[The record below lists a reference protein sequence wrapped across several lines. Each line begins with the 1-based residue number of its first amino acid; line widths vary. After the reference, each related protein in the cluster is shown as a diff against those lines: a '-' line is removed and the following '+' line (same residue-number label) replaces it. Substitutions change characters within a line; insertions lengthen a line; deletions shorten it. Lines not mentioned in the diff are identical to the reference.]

1 MAEQFPQ
8 LEPNHIEFIQAQH
21 MFFVGTAG
29 EAGRINVS
37 PKGMDTFRVV
47 NENRVIWL
55 NLTGSGNETAA
66 HVLENGRMTVM
77 FCSFDRQPLI
87 LRLYGTAKAVHISD
101 PDWTELVSS
110 FPEFTG
116 ARQVFDLQLEMVQSS
131 CGYAIPFYEMAGER
145 ETLTKWADNKGREGV
160 ETYWVEKNHT
170 SIDGKDTGI
179 RGAGI
184 KDTGI
189 RND

>member
-1 MAEQFPQ
+1 MAEQFPH
-8 LEPNHIEFIQAQH
+8 LESKHIEFIQNQH
-21 MFFVGTAG
+21 MFFLGTAG

-47 NENRVIWL
+47 RENRVIWL

-87 LRLYGTAKAVHISD
+87 LRLYGQAKVIHSVDAEWND
-101 PDWTELVSS
+101 LAGQ

-116 ARQVFDLQLEMVQSS
+116 ARQVFDMEIEMVQSS
-131 CGYAIPFYEMAGER
+131 CGYAIPFYEKTGER

-160 ETYWVEKNHT
+160 EEYWQEKNHT
-170 SIDGKDTGI
+170 SIDGLDTGI
-179 RGAGI
+179 R
-184 KDTGI
+184 TSE
-189 RND
+189 